1 MRSHME
7 QANAGQSDPGQELS
21 LDKSE
26 EEEGN
31 ILVIYE
37 RYKEFEEYT
46 YYDRQCG
53 GSDRLLFGSDLE
65 VRILHIKKLSFLY
78 RKFILFL
85 KLFISFFVVVKTPIV
100 LLYSQFFVIFKKMK
114 FFQKISI
121 DRIRQQGSD
130 PQH

>member
-78 RKFILFL
+78 KKFILFL
-85 KLFISFFVVVKTPIV
+85 KLFISFFLLKLRLFCFIHSF
-100 LLYSQFFVIFKKMK
+100 LLYF
-114 FFQKISI
+114 
-121 DRIRQQGSD
+121 
-130 PQH
+130 

>member
-1 MRSHME
+1 ME

-85 KLFISFFVVVKTPIV
+85 KLFIWFLFVKTPIV
-100 LLYSQFFVIFKKMK
+100 LFYSQFFVIF
-114 FFQKISI
+114 
-121 DRIRQQGSD
+121 
-130 PQH
+130 

>member
-1 MRSHME
+1 ME

-78 RKFILFL
+78 KKFILF
-85 KLFISFFVVVKTPIV
+85 KKTFYFFFFVKTPIV
-100 LLYSQFFVIFKKMK
+100 LFYSQFFVIFLKM
-114 FFQKISI
+114 
-121 DRIRQQGSD
+121 
-130 PQH
+130 